1 MINLDK
7 YHYMKRIYF
16 FALFLF
22 LSAAAH
28 SQIILSLDD
37 DSVYIDSIAK
47 ITKNTKSDSLKSLY
61 SFRLSKLYL
70 MVQDVKKS
78 KEYLAQANRLKTR
91 FPFLNDIAVYY
102 NSSSYLEKGDI
113 KGFEKEL
120 LKANE
125 KLKKYYNTDAYR
137 LRAVILQNYGIL
149 QQRKNNEKAYMKIL
163 VNEAIP
169 TAKRS
174 RDYEL
179 ISGLY
184 KAVAIIFM
192 NSDEREKASEYLSE
206 AQKYIERAMKKTPT
220 LAESKMETYIIN
232 AENLI
237 ELKHFYDAGK
247 ILDKAFSTLKD
258 YPESNLNDSYY
269 YSEGLYY
276 ASVNKTGEALESYG
290 KGIVSA
296 KKHQNQLA
304 LNRLKFAEY
313 QVLFKL
319 KNYAKAKAN
328 LDYLLENT
336 DIIADKKNYYNEMA
350 KVYNA
355 TKEYDKAYFYSH
367 KYNIINDSLNNT
379 KFKTEIVELE
389 AKYKKAES
397 EKKITLLQSQNEKAA
412 LMVNN
417 NWLNSVLFA
426 VLSFLLFLTVLFL
439 WIFNKNQ
446 KKLSIQKEINHT
458 QELKAFEN
466 RHKLSVSKALI
477 QGEEIERKRIAR
489 DLHDGLGSMLS
500 SLKIHLNLA
509 KKENTE
515 TVNGVDTLLDK
526 SIKELRNISQNLM
539 PETLLEL
546 SLEHAL
552 RDLCAANSNAVTK
565 IEFQYLIKKSKLSKN
580 DEIMIYRIIQ
590 ELLNN
595 ALKYAKASQVLV
607 SCSQNKDVFF
617 ITVEDNGVGFD
628 VLGVKN
634 KNGMGLKNIK
644 NRVEF
649 LNGKLEID
657 SKINQGTSAYIELTV
672 IKENQ
677 ENE

>member
-1 MINLDK
+1 
-7 YHYMKRIYF
+7 MKKIYLLL
-16 FALFLF
+16 LFLF
-22 LSAAAH
+22 SSAVSH
-28 SQIILSLDD
+28 SQVILSLDD

-47 ITKNTKSDSLKSLY
+47 ITKNTKSDSIKCLY
-61 SFRLSKLYL
+61 SFKLSKLYL
-70 MVQDVKKS
+70 MVQDAKKS
-78 KEYLAQANRLKTR
+78 KEYLEQANKLKSK
-91 FPFLNDIAVYY
+91 FPFLNDAGVFY
-102 NSSSYLEKGDI
+102 NSYSFLEKGDVD
-113 KGFEKEL
+113 GFEKTL
-120 LKANE
+120 LEGNE
-125 KLKKYYNTDAYR
+125 KLKKYYNTEAFR
-137 LRAVILQNYGIL
+137 LRAIILQNYGIM
-149 QQRKNNEKAYMKIL
+149 QQRKNNEKGYMKLLI
-163 VNEAIP
+163 NEAIP
-169 TAKRS
+169 AAKKS

-192 NSDEREKASEYLSE
+192 NNNEREKASEYLNE
-206 AQKYIERAMKKTPT
+206 AQLYIERAIKKSPT

-232 AENLI
+232 AENLV
-237 ELKHFYDAGK
+237 ELKHFYDAEK
-247 ILDKAFSTLKD
+247 VLDKAFSTLKNFPD
-258 YPESNLNDSYY
+258 SNLNDSYF

-276 ASVNKTGEALESYG
+276 AKQNKNAIALESYE
-290 KGIVSA
+290 KGIQSA
-296 KKHQNQLA
+296 EKHLNAIA

-313 QVLFKL
+313 EVLFKL
-319 KNYAKAKAN
+319 KNYEKAKKN
-328 LDYLLENT
+328 LEYLLKNT
-336 DIIADKKNYYNEMA
+336 PFVVDKKNYYNELA

-367 KYNIINDSLNNT
+367 KYNAVNDSLNNT
-379 KFKTEIVELE
+379 KFKSEIVELE

-397 EKKITLLQSQNEKAA
+397 EKKITMLQSLNDKAA
-412 LMVNN
+412 LMVYSNR
-417 NWLNSVLFA
+417 LNSLLFA
-426 VLSFLLFLTVLFL
+426 GLSFLLLLIVLFL

-446 KKLSIQKEINHT
+446 KKLSVQKEINLK
-458 QELKAFEN
+458 QELSAFED

-477 QGEEIERKRIAR
+477 QGEEMERKRIAR

-500 SLKIHLNLA
+500 SVKIHLNLA
-509 KKENTE
+509 KKENAE
-515 TVNGVDTLLDK
+515 TVNGVDALLDN

-539 PETLLEL
+539 PESLLEL

-565 IEFQYLIKKSKLSKN
+565 VEFQYLIKKSRLPKN
-580 DEIMIYRIIQ
+580 YEIMIYRIIQ

-628 VLGVKN
+628 ISDPKN

-649 LNGKLEID
+649 LNGKLEIE
-657 SKINQGTSAYIELTV
+657 SKPNQGTSAYIELNV
-672 IKENQ
+672 INENQ

>member
-1 MINLDK
+1 
-7 YHYMKRIYF
+7 MKKNYLLT
-16 FALFLF
+16 LFLF
-22 LSAAAH
+22 LSAVLH
-28 SQIILSLDD
+28 SQVILSLDD

-47 ITKNTKSDSLKSLY
+47 VTKNTQSDSIKCLY

-70 MVQDVKKS
+70 MVQDAKKS
-78 KEYLAQANRLKTR
+78 KEYLVQANKLKGK
-91 FPFLNDIAVYY
+91 FPFLNDAGLFY
-102 NSSSYLEKGDI
+102 NSYSFLEKGDVD
-113 KGFEKEL
+113 GFEKTL
-120 LKANE
+120 LDANN
-125 KLKKYYNTDAYR
+125 KLKKYYNTEAYR
-137 LRAVILQNYGIL
+137 LRAIILQNYGIM
-149 QQRKNNEKAYMKIL
+149 QQRKNNEKTYMKLLI
-163 VNEAIP
+163 NEAIP
-169 TAKRS
+169 VAKKS

-179 ISGLY
+179 ISALY

-192 NSDEREKASEYLSE
+192 NNNEREKANEYLSE
-206 AQKYIERAMKKTPT
+206 AQRYIERAIKKTPT

-232 AENLI
+232 AENLV
-237 ELKHFYDAGK
+237 ELQHFYDAQK
-247 ILDKAFSTLKD
+247 VLDKAFSTLKNF
-258 YPESNLNDSYY
+258 PESNLNDSYF

-276 ASVNKTGEALESYG
+276 AKQNKNTDALKSYE
-290 KGIVSA
+290 KGIKSA
-296 KKHQNQLA
+296 EKHQNAIA

-313 QVLFKL
+313 EVLFKL
-319 KNYAKAKAN
+319 KNYEKSKKN
-328 LDYLLENT
+328 LDYLLKNT
-336 DIIADKKNYYNEMA
+336 PFVVDKKNYYNELA

-367 KYNIINDSLNNT
+367 KYNAINDSLNNT
-379 KFKTEIVELE
+379 KFKSEIVELE

-397 EKKITLLQSQNEKAA
+397 EKKITMLESLNNKAA
-412 LMVNN
+412 LMVSTNR
-417 NWLNSVLFA
+417 LNSLLFA
-426 VLSFLLFLTVLFL
+426 GLSFLLLLIVLFL

-446 KKLSIQKEINHT
+446 KKLSIQKEINLK
-458 QELKAFEN
+458 QELSAFED

-477 QGEEIERKRIAR
+477 QGEEMERKRIAR

-500 SLKIHLNLA
+500 GVKIHLNQV
-509 KKENTE
+509 KKENPE
-515 TVNGVDTLLDK
+515 TVNGVDALLDN

-539 PETLLEL
+539 PESLLEL

-565 IEFQYLIKKSKLSKN
+565 VEFQYLIKKSKLPKN
-580 DEIMIYRIIQ
+580 SEIMIYRIIQ

-628 VLGVKN
+628 ISDPKN

-657 SKINQGTSAYIELTV
+657 SKLNEGTSAYIELNV
-672 IKENQ
+672 INENQ
-677 ENE
+677 KNE

>member
-1 MINLDK
+1 
-7 YHYMKRIYF
+7 MKKIYLLL
-16 FALFLF
+16 LFLF
-22 LSAAAH
+22 SSAVSH
-28 SQIILSLDD
+28 SQVILSLDD

-47 ITKNTKSDSLKSLY
+47 ITKNTKSDSIKCLY
-61 SFRLSKLYL
+61 SFKLSKLYL
-70 MVQDVKKS
+70 MVQDAKKS
-78 KEYLAQANRLKTR
+78 KEYLEQANKLKSK
-91 FPFLNDIAVYY
+91 FPFLNDAGVFY
-102 NSSSYLEKGDI
+102 NAYSFLEKGDVD
-113 KGFEKEL
+113 GFEKTL
-120 LKANE
+120 LEGNE
-125 KLKKYYNTDAYR
+125 KLKKYYNTEAFR
-137 LRAVILQNYGIL
+137 LRAIILQNYGIM
-149 QQRKNNEKAYMKIL
+149 QQRKNNEKGYMKLLI
-163 VNEAIP
+163 NEAIP
-169 TAKRS
+169 AAKKS

-192 NSDEREKASEYLSE
+192 NNNEREKASEYLNE
-206 AQKYIERAMKKTPT
+206 AQLYIERAIKKSPT

-232 AENLI
+232 AENLV
-237 ELKHFYDAGK
+237 ELKHFYDAEK
-247 ILDKAFSTLKD
+247 ILDKAFSTLKNFPD
-258 YPESNLNDSYY
+258 SNLNDSYF

-276 ASVNKTGEALESYG
+276 AKQNKNAIALESYE
-290 KGIVSA
+290 KGIKSA
-296 KKHQNQLA
+296 EKHLNAIA

-313 QVLFKL
+313 EVLFKL
-319 KNYAKAKAN
+319 KNYEKAKRN
-328 LDYLLENT
+328 LEYLLKNT
-336 DIIADKKNYYNEMA
+336 PFVVDKKNYYNELA

-367 KYNIINDSLNNT
+367 KYNAVNDSLNNT
-379 KFKTEIVELE
+379 KFKSEIVELE

-397 EKKITLLQSQNEKAA
+397 EKKITMLQSLNDKAA
-412 LMVNN
+412 LMVYSNR
-417 NWLNSVLFA
+417 LNSLLFA
-426 VLSFLLFLTVLFL
+426 GLSFLLLLIVLFL

-446 KKLSIQKEINHT
+446 KKLSVQKEINLK
-458 QELKAFEN
+458 QELSAFED

-477 QGEEIERKRIAR
+477 QGEEMERKRIAR

-500 SLKIHLNLA
+500 SVKIHLNLA
-509 KKENTE
+509 KKENAE
-515 TVNGVDTLLDK
+515 TVNGVDALLDN

-539 PETLLEL
+539 PESLLEL

-565 IEFQYLIKKSKLSKN
+565 VEFQYLIKKSRLPKN
-580 DEIMIYRIIQ
+580 YEIMIYRIIQ

-628 VLGVKN
+628 ISDPKN

-649 LNGKLEID
+649 LNGKLEIE
-657 SKINQGTSAYIELTV
+657 SKPNQGTSAYIELNV
-672 IKENQ
+672 INENQ

>member
-1 MINLDK
+1 
-7 YHYMKRIYF
+7 MKKIYLLL
-16 FALFLF
+16 LFLF
-22 LSAAAH
+22 SSAVSH
-28 SQIILSLDD
+28 SQVILSLDD

-47 ITKNTKSDSLKSLY
+47 ITKNTKSDSIKCLY
-61 SFRLSKLYL
+61 SFKLSKLYL
-70 MVQDVKKS
+70 MVQDAKKS
-78 KEYLAQANRLKTR
+78 KEYLEQANKLKSK
-91 FPFLNDIAVYY
+91 FPFLNDAGVFY
-102 NSSSYLEKGDI
+102 NSYSFLEKGDVD
-113 KGFEKEL
+113 GFEKTL
-120 LKANE
+120 LDGNE
-125 KLKKYYNTDAYR
+125 KLKKYYTTEAFR
-137 LRAVILQNYGIL
+137 LRAIILQNYGIM
-149 QQRKNNEKAYMKIL
+149 QQRKNNEKAYMKLLI
-163 VNEAIP
+163 NEAIP
-169 TAKRS
+169 AAKKS

-192 NSDEREKASEYLSE
+192 NNNEREKASEYLNE
-206 AQKYIERAMKKTPT
+206 AQLYIERAIKKSPT

-232 AENLI
+232 AENLV
-237 ELKHFYDAGK
+237 ELKHFYDAEK
-247 ILDKAFSTLKD
+247 VLDKAFSTLKNFPD
-258 YPESNLNDSYY
+258 SNLNDSYF

-276 ASVNKTGEALESYG
+276 AKQNKNAIALESYE
-290 KGIVSA
+290 KGIKSA
-296 KKHQNQLA
+296 EKHLNAIA

-313 QVLFKL
+313 EVLFKL
-319 KNYAKAKAN
+319 KNYEKAKKN
-328 LDYLLENT
+328 LEYLLKNT
-336 DIIADKKNYYNEMA
+336 PFVVDKKNYYNELA

-367 KYNIINDSLNNT
+367 KYNAVNDSLNNT
-379 KFKTEIVELE
+379 KFKSEIVELE

-397 EKKITLLQSQNEKAA
+397 EKKITMLQSLNDKAA
-412 LMVNN
+412 LMVYSNR
-417 NWLNSVLFA
+417 LNSLLFA
-426 VLSFLLFLTVLFL
+426 GLSFLLLLIVLFL

-446 KKLSIQKEINHT
+446 KKLSVQKEINLK
-458 QELKAFEN
+458 QELSAFED

-477 QGEEIERKRIAR
+477 QGEEMERKRIAR

-500 SLKIHLNLA
+500 SVKIHLNLA
-509 KKENTE
+509 KKENAE
-515 TVNGVDTLLDK
+515 TVNGVDALLDN

-539 PETLLEL
+539 PESLLEL

-565 IEFQYLIKKSKLSKN
+565 VEFQYLIKKSRLPKN
-580 DEIMIYRIIQ
+580 YEIMIYRIIQ

-628 VLGVKN
+628 ISDPKN

-649 LNGKLEID
+649 LNGKLEIE
-657 SKINQGTSAYIELTV
+657 SKPNQGTSAYIELNV
-672 IKENQ
+672 INENQ

>member
-1 MINLDK
+1 
-7 YHYMKRIYF
+7 MKKIYLLL
-16 FALFLF
+16 LFLF
-22 LSAAAH
+22 SSAVSH
-28 SQIILSLDD
+28 SQVILSLDD

-47 ITKNTKSDSLKSLY
+47 ITKNTKSDSIKCLY

-70 MVQDVKKS
+70 MVQDAKKS
-78 KEYLAQANRLKTR
+78 KEYLEQANKLKSK
-91 FPFLNDIAVYY
+91 FPFLNDAGVFY
-102 NSSSYLEKGDI
+102 NAYSFLEKGDVD
-113 KGFEKEL
+113 GFEKTL
-120 LKANE
+120 LEGNE
-125 KLKKYYNTDAYR
+125 KLKKYYNTEAFR
-137 LRAVILQNYGIL
+137 LRAIILQNYGIM
-149 QQRKNNEKAYMKIL
+149 QQRKNNEKAYMKLLI
-163 VNEAIP
+163 NEAIP
-169 TAKRS
+169 AAKKS

-192 NSDEREKASEYLSE
+192 NNNEREKASEYLNE
-206 AQKYIERAMKKTPT
+206 AQLYIERAIKKSPT

-232 AENLI
+232 AENLV
-237 ELKHFYDAGK
+237 ELKHFYDAEK
-247 ILDKAFSTLKD
+247 VLDKAFSTLKNFPD
-258 YPESNLNDSYY
+258 SNLNDSYF

-276 ASVNKTGEALESYG
+276 AKQNKNAIALESYE
-290 KGIVSA
+290 KGIKSA
-296 KKHQNQLA
+296 EKHLNAIA

-313 QVLFKL
+313 EVLFKL
-319 KNYAKAKAN
+319 KNYEKAKKN
-328 LDYLLENT
+328 LEYLLKNT
-336 DIIADKKNYYNEMA
+336 PFVIDKKNYYNELA

-367 KYNIINDSLNNT
+367 KYNAVNDSLNNT
-379 KFKTEIVELE
+379 KFKSEIVELE

-397 EKKITLLQSQNEKAA
+397 EKKITMLQSLNDKAA
-412 LMVNN
+412 LMVYSNR
-417 NWLNSVLFA
+417 LNSLLFA
-426 VLSFLLFLTVLFL
+426 GLSFLLLLIVLFL

-446 KKLSIQKEINHT
+446 KKLSVQKEINLK
-458 QELKAFEN
+458 QELSAFED

-477 QGEEIERKRIAR
+477 QGEEMERKRIAR

-500 SLKIHLNLA
+500 SVKIHLNLA
-509 KKENTE
+509 KKENAE
-515 TVNGVDTLLDK
+515 TVNGVDALLDN

-539 PETLLEL
+539 PESLLEL

-565 IEFQYLIKKSKLSKN
+565 VEFQYLIKKSRLPKN
-580 DEIMIYRIIQ
+580 YEIMIYRIIQ

-628 VLGVKN
+628 ISDPKN

-649 LNGKLEID
+649 LNGKLEIE
-657 SKINQGTSAYIELTV
+657 SKPNQGTSAYIELNV
-672 IKENQ
+672 INENQ